1 MSDES
6 SRRGNTTDEGTVPG
20 GNGPTEIPDD
30 SPASESDV
38 SLDKQAEELHRK
50 HQE

>member
-20 GNGPTEIPDD
+20 GNGPTEITED
-30 SPASESDV
+30 SPASESDI
-38 SLDKQAEELHRK
+38 SLDKQAEKMHEK
-50 HQE
+50 NQD